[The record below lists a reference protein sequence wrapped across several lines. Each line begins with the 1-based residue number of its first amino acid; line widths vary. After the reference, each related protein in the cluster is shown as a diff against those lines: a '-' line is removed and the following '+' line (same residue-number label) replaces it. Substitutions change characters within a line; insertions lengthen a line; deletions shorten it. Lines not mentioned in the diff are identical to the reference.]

1 MVTEETFYFFVLI
14 FFFLKK
20 KQQQGGERG
29 VQVIPNLAFWMS
41 LPGLIWDGVKWS
53 VSTLFYKIRD
63 ATGGSSGYPYA
74 LVNAEADED
83 DA

>member
-1 MVTEETFYFFVLI
+1 
-14 FFFLKK
+14 
-20 KQQQGGERG
+20 
-29 VQVIPNLAFWMS
+29 MS